1 VTFARVKRFVAFLH
15 SDDIVIRSPS
25 GIGLGVLL
33 AAGVAIWSLL
43 H

>member
-1 VTFARVKRFVAFLH
+1 MFARVKQFVAFLH
-15 SDDIVIRSPS
+15 ADDIVIRSPF

-33 AAGVAIWSLL
+33 AAAIAIWSLL